1 MAHAVGQAGH
11 AEEHGEHSHPGERVY
26 IKIAGI
32 LAVITAIEVAIYY
45 FDMSRSLLVTLLIIF
60 SIIKF
65 VTVVGYFMHLKFDD
79 RRLTWIFLGGLLMA
93 FAVFIALD
101 ILQDSHP
108 IDYAQDILVVEEH
121 ADAAE

>member
-1 MAHAVGQAGH
+1 MAHAIGQAGH
-11 AEEHGEHSHPGERVY
+11 AEDHAEHGHPGERVY

-45 FDMSRSLLVTLLIIF
+45 FDMSRSLLVTLLVIF

-65 VTVVGYFMHLKFDD
+65 ITVVGYFMHLKFDD
-79 RRLTWIFLGGLLMA
+79 RRLAWIFVAGLFMA

-101 ILQDSHP
+101 VLQKSHKL
-108 IDYAQDILVVEEH
+108 DYAQDILVVEEH
-121 ADAAE
+121 AEAAE

>member
-1 MAHAVGQAGH
+1 MAHAIGQAGH
-11 AEEHGEHSHPGERVY
+11 AEDHAEHGHPDERVY

-32 LAVITAIEVAIYY
+32 LAVITAVEVAIYY

-79 RRLTWIFLGGLLMA
+79 RRLTWIFLAGLFMA

-101 ILQDSHP
+101 VIHKSHKL
-108 IDYAQDILVVEEH
+108 DYAQDILAVEEH
-121 ADAAE
+121 AEAAE